1 MGNLADYVFINRN
14 IHDSLH
20 KSSFLTNFFFARIQ
34 TQVACCSFLH
44 KFHNIRIQQSLTVW
58 IQGEEWVSEKRYR
71 IKKKRHGSDNM
82 FCNARVKVPQNQ
94 TWMIR
99 FHILDFSEIWSFIAM
114 ITFSYIS
121 VYSSQISDW
130 IWNLRRKSCNVH

>member
-20 KSSFLTNFFFARIQ
+20 KSSFLTNFSFARIQ
-34 TQVACCSFLH
+34 TQAACCSFLH
-44 KFHNIRIQQSLTVW
+44 KFHNIHIEQSLTVW
-58 IQGEEWVSEKRYR
+58 ILREEWVSEKRYR

-94 TWMIR
+94 KWMIR
-99 FHILDFSEIWSFIAM
+99 FHILDFSEIWNLIIHRNDYIFLH
-114 ITFSYIS
+114 FSLFF
-121 VYSSQISDW
+121 SDFR
-130 IWNLRRKSCNVH
+130 LDLKSEKKIV